1 MIDSTQFSSV
11 IGTIT
16 LTATANGIS
25 KVSLGGPLSDVFVES
40 EYSSLLR
47 KTKEQLLEYLDGKRQ
62 FIEVPLDWSQIIG
75 FKLEVLKITS
85 CIPFG
90 QTLTYGQ
97 IATQLHKPK
106 ASRAVGASL
115 AHNPLPILIPCH
127 RVVAA
132 DGALTGYLGK
142 NGIAIKKL
150 LLELEGLQIVGEK
163 LG

>member
-1 MIDSTQFSSV
+1 MIDSTRFSSV

-16 LTATANGIS
+16 LTATAKGIS
-25 KVSLGGPLSDVFVES
+25 KVNLGEPLSDTFVES
-40 EYSSLLR
+40 EYSSLLS
-47 KTKEQLLEYLDGKRQ
+47 KTKEQLLEYLAGKRQ
-62 FIEVPLDWSQIIG
+62 SFDVPLDWSEILG
-75 FKLEVLKITS
+75 FKLDVLKITS

-97 IATQLHKPK
+97 IAAQLTKPK

-115 AHNPLPILIPCH
+115 AHNPLPLLIPCH

-132 DGALTGYLGK
+132 DGALTGYLGN